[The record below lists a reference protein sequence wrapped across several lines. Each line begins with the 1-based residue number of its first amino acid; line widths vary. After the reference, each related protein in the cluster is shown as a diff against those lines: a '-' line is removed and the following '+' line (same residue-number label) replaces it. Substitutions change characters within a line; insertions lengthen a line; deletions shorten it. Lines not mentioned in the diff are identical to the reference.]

1 MYTTLESLIF
11 FKVEKDSPRRHDIA
25 DFAIGRILWIENIR
39 GLGRNTRPSLFF
51 VFCFVLF
58 CFFFF
63 FFFRKVKRFWKEG
76 REFSKRY
83 KLSY

>member
-25 DFAIGRILWIENIR
+25 DFAIWMILWIENIR

-51 VFCFVLF
+51 VF
-58 CFFFF
+58 FFFF
-63 FFFRKVKRFWKEG
+63 FQEGKEILEG
-76 REFSKRY
+76 RKGI
-83 KLSY
+83 L